1 MKNIKVIK
9 SYSSF
14 NRRRYSNPWVAII
27 DQETGDPD
35 FKNKIGGYTGAF
47 GKGEEGDLYII
58 DPQEGVVYTYGQKD
72 YRGGNTERGYL
83 IYKDGEF
90 VEISSKDVIFIIASK

>member
-14 NRRRYSNPWVAII
+14 NQRRYSNPWVAIV
-27 DQETGDPD
+27 DPVTGRPD
-35 FKNKIGGYTGAF
+35 FENKVGGYTGAW
-47 GKGEEGDLYII
+47 GKGEEGDLYIE

-72 YRGGNTERGYL
+72 HRGGNTERGYL
-83 IYKDGEF
+83 IYKDGEL
-90 VEISSKDVIFIIASK
+90 VEISSKDAIFMLA

>member
-14 NRRRYSNPWVAII
+14 NQRRYSNPWVAII
-27 DQETGDPD
+27 DPETGDPD

-47 GKGEEGDLYII
+47 GKGEADQRGNPQSGEGLCGDL
-58 DPQEGVVYTYGQKD
+58 G
-72 YRGGNTERGYL
+72 RGAEAAGAVWKHSASFRNFTCGADTETGAEL
-83 IYKDGEF
+83 
-90 VEISSKDVIFIIASK
+90 